1 MNSQSKV
8 EYKNQWRSLYFPL
21 GSHFLSIEDVK
32 YIESTL
38 KKFPLEDITIGD
50 AGEINNCSVGRLV
63 EDLPSQKPKRL
74 NIELA
79 APILGL
85 YESQDAQK
93 FFREFLLEPSPQYI
107 RRSQFNLLG
116 NGSFV
121 GKHLDIDSNPKYQIA
136 AVLQVGE
143 EFEGGEFVVYENGN
157 DPTSE
162 KQVIKPEYGSITI
175 SFCKY
180 YHEVQAVNSGTRT
193 SLVCFISNDN
203 DINTR
208 KSQ

>member
-1 MNSQSKV
+1 MSSQHKV
-8 EYKNQWRSLYFPL
+8 ENKNQWKSLYFPL

-38 KKFPLEDITIGD
+38 KKFPLESITIGD

-63 EDLPSQKPKRL
+63 EDLPSQKPQRL
-74 NIELA
+74 NVKLA
-79 APILGL
+79 TPILDL
-85 YESQDAQK
+85 YESQHAQE
-93 FFREFLLEPSPQYI
+93 FFRKFLLAPSPQYI

-116 NGSFV
+116 IGSFV

-143 EFEGGEFVVYENGN
+143 KFNGGEFVVYKDGN

-162 KQVIKPEYGSITI
+162 KQVIKPDYGSITI

-180 YHEVQAVNSGTRT
+180 YHEVQPVFSGTRT

-203 DINTR
+203 AINTR
-208 KSQ
+208 KPQ